1 MTLPRAMLG
10 RFVAL
15 GALVAPWAAGCAR
28 APKGD
33 DAPEV
38 PPSAVAWSAP
48 ASASRAVPPPST
60 SGDDSDPKAP
70 PAASSAAPGDAPLP
84 ADQEPVEGGPHK
96 LTAIAVQT
104 WIYAGPNDETQKL
117 GYLRAGAVVDRGE
130 KPVAVTKRCPKGW
143 FKVAPTGYVCNGK
156 RATTEPDHPVARATW
171 KKPKRG
177 EPLPYR
183 YARAKEQPPY
193 LYVRV
198 PTPKEQERAEWMKH
212 ADRIREVP
220 KERLLPLVGE
230 VEPLPPFLSSG
241 QVLPKPFG
249 ATQRLHVGAHEGKA
263 GPKSAFAFLSVHDID
278 GRLFGLSTDL
288 QLIALDRVQLVKVT
302 EMHGGP
308 IDDLPAGILLGSG
321 GIRHKVDE
329 KGVVKVEGRIDPYDV
344 VSLTGTTKGDLW
356 ETKDG
361 SWVSTA
367 QMRVVKKRDG
377 WPTFLRPDGPPRKWI
392 DVSINDQ
399 LLVAYEGTKAVFV
412 TRVSTGLGGMGD
424 PEKTTATKRG
434 SFSIKSKHL
443 TTTMRGEES
452 VDDYELGDVPYV
464 QYFEEGYALHA
475 AFWHERFGNPHS
487 HGCVNLTPRDAAW
500 LFEWTEP
507 SVPADWHG
515 VQVHGGEGTI
525 VHTRP

>member
-1 MTLPRAMLG
+1 MSVRRTSLVL
-10 RFVAL
+10 
-15 GALVAPWAAGCAR
+15 ALVGAAACAR
-28 APKGD
+28 PAP
-33 DAPEV
+33 DASPEP
-38 PPSAVAWSAP
+38 PPSAIAWSASP
-48 ASASRAVPPPST
+48 SSSDAPPQAST
-60 SGDDSDPKAP
+60 SATVDPP
-70 PAASSAAPGDAPLP
+70 VASSASTPTTTSPDE
-84 ADQEPVEGGPHK
+84 EPVEGGPNK
-96 LTAIAVQT
+96 LIAIAVQT
-104 WIYAGPNDETQKL
+104 WVYEGPNDETPKL
-117 GYLRAGAVVDRGE
+117 GYLRAGAVVDRGG
-130 KPVAVTKRCPKGW
+130 KPVAMTKRCPKGW
-143 FKVAPTGYVCNGK
+143 FKVAPRGFVCNGK
-156 RATTEPDHPVARATW
+156 RATTDPEHPIARASW

-220 KERLLPLVGE
+220 AARLLPLVGE
-230 VEPLPPFLSSG
+230 VEPLPPFLASG

-263 GPKSAFAFLSVHDID
+263 GPKSAFAFMSVHEID

-288 QLIALDRVQLVKVT
+288 QLIALDRVQLVKLT
-302 EMHGGP
+302 DIHGGP
-308 IDDLPAGILLGSG
+308 VDDLPAGLLLGG
-321 GIRHKVDE
+321 GGVRHKLDE
-329 KGVVKVEGRIDPYDV
+329 KGVPKVDGRLDPYDV
-344 VSLTGTTKGDLW
+344 VSLTGQTKGDLW

-361 SWVSTA
+361 SWISAA
-367 QMRVVKKRDG
+367 QMRVVKKRDA
-377 WPTFLRPDGPPRKWI
+377 WPTFLRTDGPPRKWI

-399 LLVAYEGTKAVFV
+399 ILVAYEGTKAVFV
-412 TRVSTGLGGMGD
+412 TRVSTGLGGMAD

-500 LFEWTEP
+500 LFEWTDP
-507 SVPADWHG
+507 PVPPEWHG
-515 VQVHGGEGTI
+515 VQAHGGEGTI

>member
-1 MTLPRAMLG
+1 MISARLVRSGAP
-10 RFVAL
+10 V
-15 GALVAPWAAGCAR
+15 ALVAWMGGCQGAR
-28 APKGD
+28 ARD
-33 DAPEV
+33 DAPAA
-38 PPSAVAWSAP
+38 PSAVAWSAP
-48 ASASRAVPPPST
+48 ASASAAA
-60 SGDDSDPKAP
+60 SDPGEG
-70 PAASSAAPGDAPLP
+70 PAASASASGSAEAPGAALP
-84 ADQEPVEGGPHK
+84 AEQEPVEGGSNK
-96 LTAIAVQT
+96 LAAIAVQT
-104 WIYAGPNDETQKL
+104 WVYEGPNDETPKL
-117 GYLRAGAVVDRGE
+117 GYLRAGAILDRGE
-130 KPVAVTKRCPKGW
+130 RPVAMTKRCPKGW
-143 FKVAPTGYVCNGK
+143 YKVAPRGYVCDGK
-156 RATTEPDHPVARATW
+156 RATTDLDHPVAKATW
-171 KKPKRG
+171 KPPKRG

-198 PTPKEQERAEWMKH
+198 PSPKEQERAEWMKH

-220 KERLLPLVGE
+220 VARLLPLVGE
-230 VEPLPPFLSSG
+230 VEPLPPFLASG

-263 GPKSAFAFLSVHDID
+263 GPKSAFAFLSVHEID

-288 QLIALDRVQLVKVT
+288 QLIALDRVQLVKLT
-302 EMHGGP
+302 DIHGGP
-308 IDDLPAGILLGSG
+308 VDDLPAGILLGG
-321 GIRHKVDE
+321 GGVRHTVDE
-329 KGVVKVEGRIDPYDV
+329 KGTPKAEGRLDPYDV
-344 VSLTGTTKGDLW
+344 VSLTGKTKGDLW
-356 ETKDG
+356 EAKDG
-361 SWVSTA
+361 AWISAA
-367 QMRVVKKRDG
+367 QMRVVKPREG
-377 WPTFLRPDGPPRKWI
+377 WPTFLRTDGPPRKWI

-399 LLVAYEGTKAVFV
+399 ILVAYEGTRAVFV
-412 TRVSTGLGGMGD
+412 TRVSTGLGGLGD

-500 LFEWTEP
+500 LFEWTDP
-507 SVPADWHG
+507 PVPPGWHG
-515 VQVHGGEGTI
+515 VQAHGGEGTI